1 MLGIPAATPFD
12 LNFRLLGIPVRI
24 SPWFWV
30 VGLLFNLGPGVDLKF
45 VLIWV
50 GCVFV
55 SILIHELGHGL
66 TAKFFGYRPFIVLHG
81 MGGVCAS
88 EGERQ
93 TFGQRLAVL
102 IMGPCA
108 QFLVLGGLFLY
119 AWVAW
124 KIGPF
129 GDWYLIR
136 MELGFPF
143 KLPELIRPGSPYIP
157 DLQRWF
163 SLSDLTRFTF
173 ANLVRINFL
182 WPLVNLLPVWP
193 LDGGQI
199 TQTLLDRAD
208 PVHGPRRTHIIGM
221 ITAGAIAV
229 YLASRLEGLG
239 EMSGNMFPVIFFG
252 YFGLINYQALQAHH
266 QHYVENGPDD
276 ADWWKR

>member
-30 VGLLFNLGPGVDLKF
+30 IGLLFNLGPNVDLKL

-50 GCVFV
+50 GCVFI
-55 SILIHELGHGL
+55 SILVHEFGHGL
-66 TAKFFGYRPFIVLHG
+66 TAKYFGYRPFIVLHG

-102 IMGPCA
+102 IMGPGA
-108 QFLVLGGLFLY
+108 QFLLLGGVFLY
-119 AWVAW
+119 GYVAW
-124 KIGPF
+124 RIGPF
-129 GDWYLIR
+129 GDWFLVR
-136 MELGFPF
+136 DVLGFPYQPNSITADSPLIPSLIQLS
-143 KLPELIRPGSPYIP
+143 KLSHLAYFTFRSLIRI
-157 DLQRWF
+157 
-163 SLSDLTRFTF
+163 
-173 ANLVRINFL
+173 NLL
-182 WPLVNLLPVWP
+182 WALVNLLPVWP

-199 TQTLLDRAD
+199 VQTLLDRVD

-266 QHYVENGPDD
+266 QHFVENGPDD

>member
-1 MLGIPAATPFD
+1 MLGIPATTPFD

-30 VGLLFNLGPGVDLKF
+30 VSLMFNLSAEVPLPF
-45 VLIWV
+45 VLSWI

-55 SILIHELGHGL
+55 SILVHEFGHGL
-66 TAKFFGYRPFIVLHG
+66 TAKSFGFRPFIVLHG

-88 EGERQ
+88 EGGRHS
-93 TFGQRLAVL
+93 FGQRLAVL
-102 IMGPCA
+102 LMGPGA
-108 QFLVLGGLFLY
+108 QFLLLGVVFLY
-119 AWVAW
+119 AFFAW
-124 KIGPF
+124 RIGPV
-129 GDWYLIR
+129 GDWFLIQWV
-136 MELGFPF
+136 LGFPP
-143 KLPELIRPGSPYIP
+143 KITDPGSLYVPALKQIGTLAP
-157 DLQRWF
+157 LTFFTLF
-163 SLSDLTRFTF
+163 S
-173 ANLVRINFL
+173 LVRINLL
-182 WPLVNLLPVWP
+182 WALINLLPVWP

-199 TQTLLDRAD
+199 CQTLLDRAD

-229 YLASRLEGLG
+229 FLASRLEGLG
-239 EMSGNMFPVIFFG
+239 EMRGNLFPVIFFG